1 MVDKPKSGRCGVFL
15 QCGRGRCDETRQALT
30 FRVPISTCRALGS
43 DTALFPSSGHFALLP
58 HTQARAPTFWVS
70 TAPRPLHVAQ
80 QVADMPTTHVLV
92 ALSSVAFTAASGHTL
107 RAIRERRDPAYARR
121 VRARRQTGVAT
132 RRTPNARGASVTPHA
147 SPEIEALRA
156 CPPWHEE
163 GSPEERVV
171 QLGLEL
177 DGRIATNP
185 AGVFRPAV
193 VVGDLAY
200 VSGQVPR
207 NTDGSLIV
215 GKCGTETMTEEQ
227 AVEAARVV
235 GITMLATMRQQ
246 FGSLDHVRQVV
257 KVNGFVNCESDFTKQ
272 PAVVNGLANLLI
284 EVFGPAGKASR
295 SAIGCSGLPLGIP
308 VEAEAIVELVK

>member
-1 MVDKPKSGRCGVFL
+1 M
-15 QCGRGRCDETRQALT
+15 
-30 FRVPISTCRALGS
+30 
-43 DTALFPSSGHFALLP
+43 
-58 HTQARAPTFWVS
+58 
-70 TAPRPLHVAQ
+70 HVAQ

-308 VEAEAIVELVK
+308 VEAEAVVELVK